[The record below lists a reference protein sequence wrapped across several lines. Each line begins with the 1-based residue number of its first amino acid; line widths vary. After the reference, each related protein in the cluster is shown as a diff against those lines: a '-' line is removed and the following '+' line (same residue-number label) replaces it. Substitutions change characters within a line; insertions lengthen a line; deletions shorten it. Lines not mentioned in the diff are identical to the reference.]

1 MEGVTGNDGTIIW
14 GNLPAGDYI
23 VKQTYAPDGYTMT
36 ETEIRA
42 TVVSN
47 ETRTV
52 VFQNVTSG
60 IVIEKLDRVT
70 SAPLPNAGSRS
81 PGTRTIS

>member
-1 MEGVTGNDGTIIW
+1 MIKEGVTANDGSIHW
-14 GNLPAGDYI
+14 GNLPTGDYLI
-23 VKQTYAPDGYTMT
+23 RQTYAPDGYTMT
-36 ETEIRA
+36 TTEKRE

-70 SAPLPNAGSRS
+70 SAPLPSLR
-81 PGTRTIS
+81 